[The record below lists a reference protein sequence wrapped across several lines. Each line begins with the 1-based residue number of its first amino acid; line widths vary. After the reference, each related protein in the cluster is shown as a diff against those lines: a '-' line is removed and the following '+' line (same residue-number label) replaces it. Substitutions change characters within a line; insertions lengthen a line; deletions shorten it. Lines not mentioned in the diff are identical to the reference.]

1 MGLINHSISRSSRD
15 MIKIVTSQAL
25 GRLRQED
32 NEFEASL
39 GYIQSKSQDSKKKRK
54 MSSSGGFTGS
64 CKQLKCP

>member
-1 MGLINHSISRSSRD
+1 
-15 MIKIVTSQAL
+15 MIKIVASQAL